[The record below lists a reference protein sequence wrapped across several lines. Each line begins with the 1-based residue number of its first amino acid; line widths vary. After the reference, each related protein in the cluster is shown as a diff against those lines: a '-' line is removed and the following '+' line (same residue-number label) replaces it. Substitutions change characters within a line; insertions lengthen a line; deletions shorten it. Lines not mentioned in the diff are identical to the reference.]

1 MLICGDECTVDVQR
15 KELLLI
21 SADRGGHCRC
31 DDCGLQIIRRVD
43 RDGPAPNEE
52 LIVNILWC
60 ERVKGKPRIASKICT
75 LG

>member
-21 SADRGGHCRC
+21 SADRSGHRRC

-43 RDGPAPNEE
+43 WDGPAPNEE

-60 ERVKGKPRIASKICT
+60 ERVKGKPRIVPKICT